1 MADQQNAGYPPQRH
15 GEPLW
20 WTGTSGL
27 PMNSKA
33 DNIVEILIAQEA
45 IERRVDELGREI
57 TAAYRDC
64 LPLLVGILKGCTL
77 FMSDLVKQIEIP
89 LEMDFISLVSY
100 GSMTRP
106 SGAARITKDL
116 DCVIEG
122 RDVLLVEGIIDTGMT
137 AGYLLRNL
145 EARQPRSIRVCTL
158 LDKPAR
164 RIVKIP
170 IAFRG
175 FEIPDRFVVG
185 YGLDFRQL
193 YRNLPYIGVLSDK
206 ITGLDRTRPTGIPS
220 ATPH

>member
-1 MADQQNAGYPPQRH
+1 
-15 GEPLW
+15 
-20 WTGTSGL
+20 
-27 PMNSKA
+27 MNHKS
-33 DNIVEILIAQEA
+33 DDIVEILITREA
-45 IERRVDELGREI
+45 IQQRIVEMGREI
-57 TAAYRDC
+57 AAAYRDC
-64 LPLLVGILKGCTL
+64 LPLLVGVLKGCML
-77 FMSDLVKQIEIP
+77 FMSDLVKEVEIP
-89 LEMDFISLVSY
+89 LQIDFIALMSY
-100 GSMTRP
+100 WGMHLP

-158 LDKPAR
+158 LDKEAR

-175 FEIPDRFVVG
+175 FNIPDRFVVG

-193 YRNLPYIGVLSDK
+193 YRNLPYIGVLSDE
-206 ITGLDRTRPTGIPS
+206 ITGLGRN
-220 ATPH
+220 